1 MNIYVGNLSYR
12 IDDTDLR
19 RIFEE
24 YGEVYSV
31 KIISDK
37 YTGRSK
43 GFAFIE
49 MGSEREGQMAINELD
64 GKEVQGRQI
73 KVNEARERNKTRY

>member
-1 MNIYVGNLSYR
+1 MKIYVGNLSYR
-12 IDDTDLR
+12 IDDMNLR

-43 GFAFIE
+43 GFAFVE
-49 MGSEREGQMAINELD
+49 MASEREGQMAVSELN
-64 GKEVQGRQI
+64 GKEIHGRQL
-73 KVNEARERNKTRY
+73 KVNVARERNSDRY

>member
-1 MNIYVGNLSYR
+1 MNIYVGNLSFKLN
-12 IDDTDLR
+12 DMELR

-24 YGEVYSV
+24 YGEVLSV
-31 KIISDK
+31 KIITDK

-49 MGSEREGQMAINELD
+49 MSNDREGQIAINELD
-64 GKEVQGRQI
+64 GKELHGRQI
-73 KVNEARERNKTRY
+73 VVNVARERKSNRY